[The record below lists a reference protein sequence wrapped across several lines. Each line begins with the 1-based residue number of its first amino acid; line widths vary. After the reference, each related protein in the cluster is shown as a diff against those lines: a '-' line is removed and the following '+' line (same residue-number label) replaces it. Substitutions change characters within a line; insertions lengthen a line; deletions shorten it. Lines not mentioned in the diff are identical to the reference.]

1 MSKDNFEEN
10 ENKLSDL
17 DNENN
22 NLRRLQTYLMLIGG
36 GIILV
41 LLLITGVSKLTNSG
55 DKDKDIIKTE
65 STVKV
70 DKKEFTFTP
79 PPPEVKKEEKKLQFE
94 KKSEFKAKI
103 IKGAGGIMTKKQE
116 SENTA
121 KSSIDPN
128 AQIEEMK
135 KTNELAKEGDWI
147 GETFVASAATK
158 SEFDQ
163 NYLLP
168 KGTYIECSLNTRIV
182 SQVKG
187 GVACTVSNDVYSAN
201 GNVLLV
207 EKGSKITGMF
217 KADQMNDGVN
227 RLFVI
232 WQEIRTPNNLVIP
245 VFSGASDPLGGSGIP
260 GYVDHQWMLRFGSAV
275 LLSAVDDVLN
285 VLAYNLNDKRD
296 TGSSIDYT
304 EDTRDNARNM
314 AEIALE
320 NFINLKPT
328 LYKNQGDIVG
338 VYVNRDIDFSQVY
351 ELKRK

>member
-17 DNENN
+17 DGENN
-22 NLRRLQTYLMLIGG
+22 NFRRMQTYVMIVGVVVMF
-36 GIILV
+36 I
-41 LLLITGVSKLTNSG
+41 LLLITGINKIVNSD
-55 DKDKDIIKTE
+55 DKEIIKTE
-65 STVKV
+65 STPKV

-79 PPPEVKKEEKKLQFE
+79 PPRVEPQAEKKLEFK

-103 IKGAGGIMTKKQE
+103 IKGAGGIMTKKKE
-116 SENTA
+116 SETA
-121 KSSIDPN
+121 AQSSNPN

-135 KTNELAKEGDWI
+135 KANELAKEGDWI
-147 GETFVASAATK
+147 GETFVASTATK
-158 SEFDQ
+158 SKFDQ

-201 GNVLLV
+201 GNVLLI
-207 EKGSKITGMF
+207 EKGSTITGMF
-217 KADQMNDGVN
+217 KADQMNDGIN

-260 GYVDHQWMLRFGSAV
+260 GYVDHQWMLRFGSAI
-275 LLSAVDDVLN
+275 LLSAVDDVMN
-285 VLAYNLNDKRD
+285 VLAYNLNDRRD

-304 EDTRDNARNM
+304 EDTRDNAKKM

-328 LYKNQGDIVG
+328 LYKNHGDIVG

-351 ELKRK
+351 ELKKK